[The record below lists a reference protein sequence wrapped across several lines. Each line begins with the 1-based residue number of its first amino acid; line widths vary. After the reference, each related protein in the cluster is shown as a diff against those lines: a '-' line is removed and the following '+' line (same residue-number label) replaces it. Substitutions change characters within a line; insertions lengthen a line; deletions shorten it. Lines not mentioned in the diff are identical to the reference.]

1 MTQDHDHG
9 HGSGCAHHQGGT
21 QDRGR
26 HQGGA
31 HGHGDAGGHAH
42 GDSHG
47 HTHMDFGQMLPLL
60 VQEAELF
67 MPAYV
72 QAADWLREQRP
83 DPGLIVDAGSGP
95 GVISGLFAEKFPGA
109 RIVAVD
115 GAEPLL
121 EEARARAGRLGF
133 ADRFSTIEA
142 ELSEGIGDLEYPA
155 DLLWASRSLHHV
167 GDQRAALTGF
177 VRSLAP
183 GGTLALLEGGL
194 PTRFLPRDTGIGRP
208 GLEARI
214 DAVHDE
220 WFTRMRTELPG
231 SVAETEDWPAL
242 LEAVGLR
249 HTATRTFLLD
259 LPAPVSDEARAFA
272 VTALTRRREGLAEGL
287 DAEDVAA
294 LDRLLDP
301 ADKASVHHRSD
312 VFVLTAMTVY
322 VGVKPE

>member
-1 MTQDHDHG
+1 MAQDHDHD
-9 HGSGCAHHQGGT
+9 HGSGHGPAPHHGPA
-21 QDRGR
+21 QD
-26 HQGGA
+26 
-31 HGHGDAGGHAH
+31 HGHGPAGNHGHAH
-42 GDSHG
+42 SHD
-47 HTHMDFGQMLPLL
+47 HTHMDFSQMLPML

-67 MPAYV
+67 TPAYV
-72 QAADWLREQRP
+72 EAAEWLREQRP
-83 DPGLIVDAGSGP
+83 EPGLIVDAGSGP
-95 GVISGLFAEKFPGA
+95 GVISCLLAEKFPGA
-109 RIVAVD
+109 RVVAVD

-121 EEARARAGRLGF
+121 AEARARAERLGV
-133 ADRFSTIEA
+133 ADRFSTVEA
-142 ELSEGIGDLEYPA
+142 ELSEGVGDLEYPA

-167 GDQRAALTGF
+167 GDQRAALAGF

-220 WFTRMRTELPG
+220 WFTRMRAELPG
-231 SVAETEDWPAL
+231 SVTETEDWPAL
-242 LEAVGLR
+242 LTAVGLR

-259 LPAPVSDEARAFA
+259 LPAPLSDEARAF
-272 VTALTRRREGLAEGL
+272 VHTVLTRRRDGLADGL
-287 DAEDVAA
+287 DAEDLAT

-301 ADKASVHHRSD
+301 DDKASVHHRPD

>member
-1 MTQDHDHG
+1 MAQDQDHDHG
-9 HGSGCAHHQGGT
+9 SGHGPAHHQGGAHDHGPHHGSA
-21 QDRGR
+21 QS
-26 HQGGA
+26 
-31 HGHGDAGGHAH
+31 HGHGD
-42 GDSHG
+42 SHD
-47 HTHMDFGQMLPLL
+47 HTHMDFSEMLPML

-67 MPAYV
+67 SPAYR
-72 QAADWLREQRP
+72 QAAEWLREQRP
-83 DPGLIVDAGSGP
+83 DPRLIVDAGSGP
-95 GVISGLFAEKFPGA
+95 GVISGLLAEKFPGA
-109 RIVAVD
+109 RVVAVD
-115 GAEPLL
+115 GAETLL
-121 EEARARAGRLGF
+121 AEARARAGRLGF

-142 ELSEGIGDLEYPA
+142 ELSEGVGDLEYPA

-220 WFTRMRTELPG
+220 WFTRMRAELPG
-231 SVAETEDWPAL
+231 SVAETEDWAAL
-242 LEAVGLR
+242 LNAVGLR

-259 LPAPVSDEARAFA
+259 LPAPISDEARSFV

-287 DAEDVAA
+287 DAEDLAA

-301 ADKASVHHRSD
+301 DDKASVHHRSD
-312 VFVLTAMTVY
+312 VFLLTAMTVY

>member
-1 MTQDHDHG
+1 MAQDHDHD
-9 HGSGCAHHQGGT
+9 HGSG
-21 QDRGR
+21 
-26 HQGGA
+26 
-31 HGHGDAGGHAH
+31 HGHRSAQGHGNGHAQGHGHAH
-42 GDSHG
+42 GGTHD
-47 HTHMDFGQMLPLL
+47 HTHTHIDFAQMLPML
-60 VQEAELF
+60 VREAELF
-67 MPAYV
+67 TPAYA
-72 QAADWLREQRP
+72 QAAEWLREQRP

-95 GVISGLFAEKFPGA
+95 GVISGLFAEKFPRA
-109 RIVAVD
+109 RVVAVD

-121 EEARARAGRLGF
+121 AEARARAERLGF
-133 ADRFSTIEA
+133 ADRFGTIEA
-142 ELSEGIGDLEYPA
+142 ELSDGVGDLEYPA

-242 LEAVGLR
+242 LTAVGLR
-249 HTATRTFLLD
+249 HTATRTFLVD
-259 LPAPVSDEARAFA
+259 LPAPVSDEARAFVLA
-272 VTALTRRREGLAEGL
+272 ALTRRREGLAEGL
-287 DAEDVAA
+287 DAEDLAT

-301 ADKASVHHRSD
+301 DDKASVHHRSD

-322 VGVKPE
+322 VAVKPE

>member
-1 MTQDHDHG
+1 MAQDHDHD
-9 HGSGCAHHQGGT
+9 HGSGPAHHQGGAH
-21 QDRGR
+21 DHG
-26 HQGGA
+26 HHHGPAQG
-31 HGHGDAGGHAH
+31 HGHGDSHA
-42 GDSHG
+42 
-47 HTHMDFGQMLPLL
+47 HTHMDFAEMLPLL

-67 MPAYV
+67 TPAYV
-72 QAADWLREQRP
+72 QAVEWLREQRP

-115 GAEPLL
+115 GAGPLL
-121 EEARARAGRLGF
+121 TEARARAERLGF

-142 ELSEGIGDLEYPA
+142 ELSDGVGDLEYPA

-167 GDQRAALTGF
+167 GDQRAALAGF

-242 LEAVGLR
+242 LTSVGLR

-287 DAEDVAA
+287 DAEDLAT

-301 ADKASVHHRSD
+301 DDKASVHHRPD

-322 VGVKPE
+322 VGGKPE